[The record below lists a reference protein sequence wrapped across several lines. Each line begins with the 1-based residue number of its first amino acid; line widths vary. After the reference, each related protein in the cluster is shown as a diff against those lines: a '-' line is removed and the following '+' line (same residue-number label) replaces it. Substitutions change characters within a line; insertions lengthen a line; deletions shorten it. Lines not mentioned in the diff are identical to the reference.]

1 MAKNDLSDGQK
12 VGRKALEERMARR
25 QELSDVGW
33 LMSAKEGR
41 RFMWRFLRAGNIF
54 GMCFTGNNSSFY
66 NEGRREVMLPFLAD
80 SQRYPDLYIQMVRE
94 NTPAEEPPK
103 VRENEEETA
112 EA

>member
-1 MAKNDLSDGQK
+1 MAREELSDRAK
-12 VGRKALEERMARR
+12 VGRRALEERMMRR

-33 LMSAKEGR
+33 LLSHKEGR
-41 RFMWRFLRAGNIF
+41 RFMWRFLKCGNIF
-54 GMCFTGNNSSFY
+54 GLCFTGNNSSFY

-103 VRENEEETA
+103 AREYEEA
-112 EA
+112 EEA